1 MKVKAVVACNHL
13 HPTVAKLCKY
23 NISLT
28 MIIRSKAPLRLGLAG
43 GGSDVSPYSDIYG
56 GLVLNATINLYTH
69 TTIEELAE
77 NSIYI
82 DSYDADCHKKYAL
95 AKKLDIDGEAS
106 LIKGVYNRIMKDFDI
121 EPRGFRITTYND
133 APAGSGLGTSSTMVV
148 CLIKAFVEWMSLP
161 LGDYEIARMAF
172 EIERKELGLSGGKQD
187 QYAAAFGGFNF
198 MEFLKDDMVIVNPLK
213 VKRWIID
220 ELEASLVLY
229 FTGQSRSSAAI
240 IDQQRANTTKGE
252 TKSIEAMHRIKQS
265 AVDMKLALLKGDMRE
280 FARILGQAWEDK
292 KKMADAITNPVIE
305 NAFSVAMQAGAVTG
319 KVSGAGGGGFCMFM
333 VDPAKK
339 KPVVEAL
346 KQLDGFVMPFN
357 FTDGGAHGWKIYPT
371 DDIKTM
377 KY

>member
-1 MKVKAVVACNHL
+1 
-13 HPTVAKLCKY
+13 
-23 NISLT
+23 

-69 TTIEELAE
+69 TTIEELAD
-77 NSIYI
+77 NCIYI
-82 DSYDADCHKKYAL
+82 DSYDADCHKKYEL
-95 AKKLDIDGEAS
+95 ARKLDIDGEAS
-106 LIKGVYNRIMKDFDI
+106 LVKGVYNRIMRDYDI
-121 EPRGFRITTYND
+121 ALRGFRITTYND

-148 CLIKAFVEWMSLP
+148 CLIKAFVEWLSLP

-213 VKRWIID
+213 VKRWIVD

-265 AVDMKLALLKGDMRE
+265 ATDMKLALLKGDMRE

-305 NAFSVAMQAGAVTG
+305 NAFSVAMRAGAVAG